1 MTLTTL
7 DVSNNT
13 ALRKLTANNTSIT
26 SLDLSQNPAVYY
38 LAFKTN
44 GLTSIDVSNLPLL
57 NYLYCDENE
66 LTSIDV
72 SQNPLLYTL
81 SAPSN
86 NLTSLNVANG
96 ANSTY
101 LGTLNVTENPDLTC
115 IQIDE
120 AFTPTEWEKD
130 TTAEYNTNC
139 NCIVSIPDA
148 TFKAELLANTDINTT
163 DDGEISCEEAAAVTE
178 ISVPNKN
185 IADLTGIEAFTNLTK
200 LTCSG
205 NSLTTL
211 DISAN
216 TALTYLNAFNNS
228 LTSLDV
234 SANTELYYLSFSN
247 NSVTSYRCYAKS
259 FIRNFI
265 FFY

>member
-13 ALRKLTANNTSIT
+13 ALRKLTANNTGIT

-139 NCIVSIPDA
+139 GA
-148 TFKAELLANTDINTT
+148 TANTVDENFNNTINVFPNPIINTLHINLAT
-163 DDGEISCEEAAAVTE
+163 GQEFKKAQIFNMLGKKVLTTTNTSIDMSSFSSGIYLLKIE
-178 ISVPNKN
+178 NRKNN
-185 IADLTGIEAFTNLTK
+185 IAVRKIIK
-200 LTCSG
+200 
-205 NSLTTL
+205 
-211 DISAN
+211 
-216 TALTYLNAFNNS
+216 
-228 LTSLDV
+228 
-234 SANTELYYLSFSN
+234 
-247 NSVTSYRCYAKS
+247 K
-259 FIRNFI
+259 
-265 FFY
+265 